1 MIQVE
6 KKLTGKKINNHQT
19 LPRPYAHATTHPPS
33 PLPKKKNR
41 FDKDPRAHS
50 ISKVAMRSNT
60 SPLSERGVSAVR
72 LLASARRHAERSYSC
87 DDITPSPNH
96 FAGSQRR
103 YAGSTAASISKKET
117 KKKKQRAR
125 HREDPDAM
133 NATITKKT
141 TLMKRTMSSND
152 ISSGSSADLRRR
164 TKQRV
169 HSGRIQPKIKSRGS
183 EKAKSL
189 HSSVK

>member
-1 MIQVE
+1 MCSLSFHSLLKIPCVLFQVDMIQVE

-103 YAGSTAASISKKET
+103 YAGSTAASISKKEK

-125 HREDPDAM
+125 HREV
-133 NATITKKT
+133 
-141 TLMKRTMSSND
+141 S
-152 ISSGSSADLRRR
+152 
-164 TKQRV
+164 
-169 HSGRIQPKIKSRGS
+169 HSGV
-183 EKAKSL
+183 
-189 HSSVK
+189 SSPFSISFLLFFCFCAPDTG